1 MSEQPPAPDEAERAV
16 RKLRYG
22 FYIVGSAVAAA
33 GITMGSMPFFAQH
46 TPIVVAK
53 AFALVG
59 ALILAIG
66 RFAPDNFLRR
76 LPGARR

>member
-1 MSEQPPAPDEAERAV
+1 LSEPSTAPGEAERAV

-22 FYIVGSAVAAA
+22 VYIVGSAVAAA

-46 TPIVVAK
+46 TPILVAK

-59 ALILAIG
+59 ALILAVG
-66 RFAPDNFLRR
+66 RFAPDNVLRR